1 MAPPAAGFIAKAL
14 ARAFISAGVVPKPEQ
29 IVKFILLAI
38 MLPLALIALIFA
50 GPIVVYKHVPIA
62 SPGSVQLYVDAAKSV
77 TASTK
82 SPCDDG
88 VELIDW
94 QQMIAV
100 DAVRLKQNFRKVTKS
115 RAESLAESFIEQE
128 GT

>member
-1 MAPPAAGFIAKAL
+1 MAPPAGFIARAI
-14 ARAFISAGVVPKPEQ
+14 ARSFISGVMPEPEQ
-29 IVKFILLAI
+29 VVKFILLAI

-50 GPIVVYKHVPIA
+50 GPIVIFKHVPVA
-62 SPGSVQLYVDAAKSV
+62 MPGIVQMYMEAAKEV

-88 VELIDW
+88 VELINW
-94 QQMIAV
+94 QQMIAI
-100 DAVRLKQNFRKVTKS
+100 DAVRLKQDFKNVTKS
-115 RAESLAESFIEQE
+115 RTESLAESFIEQV